1 MNGVLEPWPI
11 TTPTTFF
18 TFIVSSQPHAH
29 SATAAV
35 ALSTSRARQ
44 RRSRSRALWR
54 LQTYLQ
60 FLWSYCYLCNSVHP
74 HLPSP
79 PSMCCAWVRK
89 CPSGQ
94 RYAAM
99 PIWPSTLL
107 VDSLVGLVCSGL
119 FSACWEA
126 NLGRFL
132 FVCFI
137 KYRLIFLPISHDY
150 LKSGF
155 MIPLI
160 YFLKV
165 LCFSV
170 LQP

>member
-1 MNGVLEPWPI
+1 
-11 TTPTTFF
+11 
-18 TFIVSSQPHAH
+18 
-29 SATAAV
+29 
-35 ALSTSRARQ
+35 
-44 RRSRSRALWR
+44 
-54 LQTYLQ
+54 
-60 FLWSYCYLCNSVHP
+60 
-74 HLPSP
+74 
-79 PSMCCAWVRK
+79 
-89 CPSGQ
+89 
-94 RYAAM
+94 M

-170 LQP
+170 LQPKTRARQLKREQELLLVSLGLVRLIYSTVEMTGTTRDYMTGVL